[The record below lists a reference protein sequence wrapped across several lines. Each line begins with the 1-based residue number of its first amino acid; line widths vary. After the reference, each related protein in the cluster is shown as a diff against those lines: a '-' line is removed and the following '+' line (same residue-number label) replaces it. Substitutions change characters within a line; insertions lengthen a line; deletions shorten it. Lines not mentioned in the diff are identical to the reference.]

1 MHFNIADLFESIV
14 DRVAERTAL
23 VCGAQRRTYA
33 ELEERGNRLAH
44 ALAARGVGA
53 GDHVALYMT
62 NCAEYV
68 EAMVASFKLRAVP
81 VNVNFRYVED
91 ELRYLLDD
99 SESVAVLYTREL
111 APRVAAVRERCPRL
125 RAVIA
130 VEDGSDAGPAAAGG
144 ERYEELLAAASPA
157 RDFAERSAKDLY
169 IVYTGGTTGMPK
181 GVMWEHEDWF
191 FAGMM
196 GGNPMGPQPERPE
209 DVAARAA
216 EKQPQAVM
224 SAAPLIHGA
233 GQLGTW
239 IAMMQGFRACL
250 APRFDPKLVWQTVQD
265 ERAISLSIVGDAMAR
280 PLAEALDE
288 PGVSYD
294 LSSLVVLSSAGAILS
309 APVKAQ
315 LRKHFPKLMIMD
327 NFGSSESG
335 SQGVDAGGERV
346 EGGMRFRM
354 NANTVVLDDEGREV
368 EPGSGRIGK
377 VALRGRVP
385 VGYWKDAEKSARTFV
400 EFGGVRHV
408 VVGDFARPEAD
419 GTITVFGRGSQC
431 INSGGEKIFPEE
443 VEGALKSHPDVF
455 DALVVGVPDER
466 WGEKVAA
473 VVQLRPGRSP
483 APDDVIAHCRKHLAG
498 YKVPRFLHP
507 VPEIQRSP
515 SDKADY
521 PWAKRTATAAAS
533 DTSGTFLRFDR

>member
-1 MHFNIADLFESIV
+1 MQFNIADLFESIV
-14 DRVAERTAL
+14 DRVPERTAL
-23 VCGAQRRTYA
+23 VCGAQRRSYA

-44 ALAARGVGA
+44 ALAARGVGS
-53 GDHVALYMT
+53 GSHVSLYMT

-68 EAMVASFKLRAVP
+68 EAMVACFKIRAVP
-81 VNVNFRYVED
+81 INVNFRYVED

-99 SESVAVLYTREL
+99 SESVAVLHTREL
-111 APRVAAVRERCPRL
+111 AARVAAVRSRCPRMSTT
-125 RAVIA
+125 IA
-130 VEDGSDAGPAAAGG
+130 VEDGSDGELAGA
-144 ERYEELLAAASPA
+144 ERYDALLDEGSPK
-157 RDFAERSAKDLY
+157 RDFPERSPKDLY

-196 GGNPMGPQPERPE
+196 GGNPMGPPPERPE
-209 DVAARAA
+209 EVAARAA

-239 IAMMQGFRACL
+239 IAMMQGFKACL
-250 APRFDPKLVWQTVQD
+250 SPRFDPRLVWQSVQD

-280 PLAEALDE
+280 PLAELLDE

-294 LSSLVVLSSAGAILS
+294 LSSLAVLSSAGAILS
-309 APVKAQ
+309 AAVKAQ
-315 LRKHFPKLMIMD
+315 LRKHFPKLVIMD

-335 SQGVDAGGERV
+335 SQGMDAGGERV

-354 NANTVVLDDEGREV
+354 NASTVVLDDAGRELA
-368 EPGSGRIGK
+368 PGSGRIGK

-385 VGYWKDAEKSARTFV
+385 VGYWKDPAKSAQTFL
-400 EFGGVRHV
+400 EYGGVRYV
-408 VVGDFARPEAD
+408 VVGDYARPEAD

-455 DALVVGVPDER
+455 DALVVGLPDER
-466 WGEKVAA
+466 WGERVAA

-483 APDDVIAHCRKHLAG
+483 SADDVIAHCRKHLAG
-498 YKVPRFLHP
+498 YKVPRSIRV

-515 SDKADY
+515 SGKADY
-521 PWAKRTATAAAS
+521 PWARRLAQ
-533 DTSGTFLRFDR
+533 

>member
-14 DRVAERTAL
+14 DRVPERTAL
-23 VCGAQRRTYA
+23 VCGDQRRTYA

-44 ALAARGVGA
+44 ALAARGVAPG
-53 GDHVALYMT
+53 GHVALYMT

-68 EAMVASFKLRAVP
+68 EAMIACFKIRAVP
-81 VNVNFRYVED
+81 INVNFRYVED

-99 SESVAVLYTREL
+99 SESVAVLHTREL
-111 APRVAAVRERCPRL
+111 APRVAAVRGRCPRL

-130 VEDGSDAGPAAAGG
+130 VEDGSGADPAGAEP
-144 ERYEELLAAASPA
+144 YEALLAEGSPA
-157 RDFAERSAKDLY
+157 RDFAERSPRDLY

-216 EKQPQAVM
+216 EKQPKAVM

-239 IAMMQGFRACL
+239 IAMMQGLQACL

-294 LSSLVVLSSAGAILS
+294 LSSLMVLSSAGAILS
-309 APVKAQ
+309 AAVKAQ
-315 LRKHFPKLMIMD
+315 LREHFPKLIIMD

-354 NANTVVLDDEGREV
+354 NANTVVLDDDGQRV
-368 EPGSGRIGK
+368 EPGSGKIGK

-385 VGYWKDAEKSARTFV
+385 VGYWKDPEKSARTFLDY
-400 EFGGVRHV
+400 GGVRHV
-408 VVGDFARPEAD
+408 VVGDFARAEAD

-431 INSGGEKIFPEE
+431 INSGGEKVFPEE
-443 VEGALKSHPDVF
+443 VEAALKSHPDVF

-483 APDDVIAHCRKHLAG
+483 SEEDVLAHCRRHVAG
-498 YKVPRFLHP
+498 YKVPRLLRV
-507 VPEIQRSP
+507 VPAIQRSP
-515 SDKADY
+515 SGKADY
-521 PWAKRTATAAAS
+521 PWAKRIAA
-533 DTSGTFLRFDR
+533 GP

>member
-1 MHFNIADLFESIV
+1 MPMHFNIADLFESIA
-14 DRVAERTAL
+14 DRIGERTAL

-33 ELEERGNRLAH
+33 ELEERSNRLAH
-44 ALAARGVGA
+44 ALAARGVGP

-62 NCAEYV
+62 NCVEYV
-68 EAMVASFKLRAVP
+68 EAMLACFKIRAVP
-81 VNVNFRYVED
+81 INVNFRYVED

-99 SESVAVLYTREL
+99 SAAKAVVHTREL
-111 APRVAAVRERCPRL
+111 SPRVAAVRARCPKL
-125 RAVIA
+125 RTAIA
-130 VEDGSDAGPAAAGG
+130 VEDGSDADLAGA
-144 ERYEELLAAASPA
+144 ERYEALMAEGSPA
-157 RDFAERSAKDLY
+157 RDFPERSPKDLW

-209 DVAARAA
+209 EVAARAA
-216 EKQPQAVM
+216 EKQPQAMM

-239 IAMMQGFRACL
+239 IAMMQGYRACL

-265 ERAISLSIVGDAMAR
+265 ERVLSLSIVGDAMAR
-280 PLAEALDE
+280 PLAELLDE
-288 PGVSYD
+288 PGVRYD
-294 LSSLVVLSSAGAILS
+294 LSSLLVLSSAGAILS

-315 LRKHFPKLMIMD
+315 LKAHFPKLVIMD

-354 NANTVVLDDEGREV
+354 NEHTVVLDDEGRV
-368 EPGSGRIGK
+368 IAPGSGQTGK

-385 VGYWKDAEKSARTFV
+385 VGYWNDPEKSARTFL
-400 EFGGVRHV
+400 EYGGVRYA

-455 DALVVGVPDER
+455 DVLVVGVPDER

-498 YKVPRFLHP
+498 YKVPRLLRF

-515 SDKADY
+515 SGKADY
-521 PWAKRTATAAAS
+521 PWAKRTAVQ
-533 DTSGTFLRFDR
+533 